1 MSTQEK
7 LEEFLVWVMA
17 NRDVHSRRWADE
29 IEPELKRQLTELIDS
44 AKREGFLE
52 GQLESLGKVTKENFM
67 YRCLYGELP
76 LDYKGVDLL
85 EAYKSY
91 RENDSFRENFARYVE
106 QVAVELEQ
114 SEESE

>member
-44 AKREGFLE
+44 AKRE
-52 GQLESLGKVTKENFM
+52 
-67 YRCLYGELP
+67 
-76 LDYKGVDLL
+76 
-85 EAYKSY
+85 AYKQGY
-91 RENDSFRENFARYVE
+91 IDAGIK
-106 QVAVELEQ
+106 ALTEQ
-114 SEESE
+114 SEESI